1 VVLITGASSGFGKAA
16 AEQLAARGHTVY
28 GTRAGENL
36 QSSSAVRLIRADVR
50 DTAQVRSSVERV
62 LAEAGAIDVLIN
74 NAGMGVFGAVEDM
87 PLQLAQQQFDVN
99 YWGCVH
105 MIQAVLPAMRRAG
118 RGRII
123 NLGSLGGRV
132 GLPFQ
137 AHYSATKFALE
148 GLVEALRLEL
158 AGSGV
163 DTTLICP
170 GDFKTGFTA
179 ARKVGWGSAK
189 DHYRPKIEAA
199 LQQVEKDENG
209 GGNPERVSELMVRL
223 VDAKA
228 LKGRYVVAKPAQAV
242 PVWLKPLLP
251 ASVFASM
258 LRSSYRL

>member
-1 VVLITGASSGFGKAA
+1 
-16 AEQLAARGHTVY
+16 
-28 GTRAGENL
+28 
-36 QSSSAVRLIRADVR
+36 
-50 DTAQVRSSVERV
+50 
-62 LAEAGAIDVLIN
+62 
-74 NAGMGVFGAVEDM
+74 
-87 PLQLAQQQFDVN
+87 
-99 YWGCVH
+99 
-105 MIQAVLPAMRRAG
+105 MRRAG

-158 AGSGV
+158 AGTGV

-179 ARKVGWGSAK
+179 ARKVGWGSAQG
-189 DHYRPKIEAA
+189 HYRPKIEAA

-209 GGNPERVSELMVRL
+209 GGDPGLVSDLMVRL
-223 VDAKA
+223 VEADK
-228 LKGRYVVAKPAQAV
+228 LKGRYVVAKPAQSV

-251 ASVFASM
+251 AGVFESI
-258 LRSSYRL
+258 LRSAYRL